1 MLVISTA
8 GTNTAFPFFEL
19 VQRLRKTLSGKI
31 KNDSL
36 FGIEYTIDDDDDWT
50 DFKNWIKA
58 NPNYLVSI
66 TEDFLKQQ
74 LSTAIQNTSKQNIIK
89 TKHLNV
95 WSNVGTAWINP
106 LDWEKCKDLDMQ
118 IEHFEGYPCY
128 VGLVLASKKDI
139 ASRMRLFVKIPEN
152 SADGKPHYYL
162 FSTHYTP
169 SENIEGEDKAH
180 YQGWYHDGYIVTH
193 QGARIDIEEIQ
204 NDIKEDAKI
213 FDLTGE
219 DNEGGEVCG
228 DPWNAQQLMTNLM
241 SDGIVCVEIPQTV
254 SSLSEPMKELEVLIL
269 EGRFHQDGNPVT
281 AWMFQNVYCEPDHKD
296 NIYPRKENKNSPN
309 KIDGAV
315 ATINAMARA
324 MYYNPEPEGNDGS
337 LLLLDLDWS

>member
-1 MLVISTA
+1 VWCNA
-8 GTNTAFPFFEL
+8 G
-19 VQRLRKTLSGKI
+19 V
-31 KNDSL
+31 
-36 FGIEYTIDDDDDWT
+36 
-50 DFKNWIKA
+50 
-58 NPNYLVSI
+58 
-66 TEDFLKQQ
+66 
-74 LSTAIQNTSKQNIIK
+74 
-89 TKHLNV
+89 
-95 WSNVGTAWINP
+95 AWINP

-118 IEHFEGYPCY
+118 IEHFENYPCY
-128 VGLVLASKKDI
+128 IGLDLASKKDI

-152 SADGKPHYYL
+152 SSDGKPHYYL

-169 SENIEGEDKAH
+169 SDNIEGEEKAH
-180 YQGWYHDGYIVTH
+180 YQGWAHDGYLTIH

-269 EGRFHQDGNPVT
+269 EGRLHHDGNPVT
-281 AWMFQNVYCEPDHKD
+281 SWMFQNVYCEPDHKD

-337 LLLLDLDWS
+337 LLMLDLDWS